1 MNSKNDTKKITI
13 VVSNELYNRISS
25 FSCKEDRSMNKQVI
39 RMIEYF
45 LDAHE
50 THPDSQGVTR

>member
-39 RMIEYF
+39 RMIECF

-50 THPDSQGVTR
+50 AHPDSQDVKR

>member
-13 VVSNELYNRISS
+13 VVSNELYDRVSE
-25 FSCKEDRSMNKQVI
+25 FSNKEDRSMNKQVI

-45 LDAHE
+45 LDVHE
-50 THPDSQGVTR
+50 NTSPAP